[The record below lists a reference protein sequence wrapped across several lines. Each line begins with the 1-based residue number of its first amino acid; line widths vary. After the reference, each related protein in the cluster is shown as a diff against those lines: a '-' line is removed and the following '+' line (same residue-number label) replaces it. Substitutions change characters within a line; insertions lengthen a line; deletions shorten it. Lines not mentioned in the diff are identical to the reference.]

1 MAGIKG
7 ILLAGGRGTR
17 LYPLTAI
24 VSKQLQPIYDKPMV
38 YYSLTT
44 LVLAGIR
51 EVLLISSPEDV
62 PRFEAL
68 LGDGSRWGLSISYA
82 VQTEPRGIA
91 EALILGADFLGD
103 ASCVLMLGDNL
114 LYGRLDFL
122 RQAIAENGEGATVF
136 AYKVADPS
144 AYGVVEFDANWRAL
158 SLEEKP
164 RNPRSAWAVPGLYIY
179 GPGVAA
185 RASAVKPSARGELEI
200 TDLNRMYLDEG
211 RLLARPMGRGIA
223 WLDTGTH
230 EALLQASQFVHTLES
245 RQGLVIGCPE
255 EAAVRMGFLS
265 AEGLR
270 KCLEGMPA
278 GRYRTYLEAL
288 AEEFA
293 GDAVGGV
300 SGGPTSDVGPASNT
314 RSDGLA

>member
-1 MAGIKG
+1 MADIKG
-7 ILLAGGRGTR
+7 ILLAGGKGTR

-24 VSKQLQPIYDKPMV
+24 VSKQLQPIYDKPMI

-44 LVLAGIR
+44 LVVAGIR
-51 EVLLISSPEDV
+51 DILIISSPEDL

-68 LGDGSRWGLSISYA
+68 LGDGTRWGLSFSYA
-82 VQTEPRGIA
+82 VQAEPRGIA
-91 EALILGADFLGD
+91 EALVLGADFLGD

-122 RQAIAENGEGATVF
+122 RQAIAENGDGATVF

-164 RNPRSAWAVPGLYIY
+164 RSPRSAWAVPGLYIY

-185 RASAVKPSARGELEI
+185 RAAAVRPSARGELEI
-200 TDLNRMYLDEG
+200 TDVNRMYLDEG
-211 RLLARPMGRGIA
+211 RLKARSMGRGIA

-230 EALLQASQFVHTLES
+230 EALLQASQFVHALET

-255 EAAVRMGFLS
+255 EAAARMGFLS
-265 AEGLR
+265 VEGLR
-270 KCLEGMPA
+270 ACLAGLPA
-278 GRYRTYLEAL
+278 GRYRGYLEAL
-288 AEEFA
+288 AEELEQESSPA
-293 GDAVGGV
+293 G
-300 SGGPTSDVGPASNT
+300 
-314 RSDGLA
+314 

>member
-44 LVLAGIR
+44 LIVAGIR
-51 EVLLISSPEDV
+51 EILVISSPEDL

-68 LGDGSRWGLSISYA
+68 LGDGARWGLSLSYA
-82 VQTEPRGIA
+82 VQVEPRGIA
-91 EALILGADFLGD
+91 EALVLGAGFLGD

-122 RQAIAENGEGATVF
+122 RQAIAENGDGATVF

-144 AYGVVEFDANWRAL
+144 AYGVVEFDGEGRAL

-185 RASAVKPSARGELEI
+185 RAGRLSPSARGELEI
-200 TDLNRMYLDEG
+200 TDLNRAYLDEG

-230 EALLQASQFVHTLES
+230 ETLLQASQFVHAIES

-255 EAAVRMGFLS
+255 EAAARMGFLPV
-265 AEGLR
+265 EGLR
-270 KCLEGMPA
+270 ACLQDMPA

-288 AEEFA
+288 AEEIE
-293 GDAVGGV
+293 
-300 SGGPTSDVGPASNT
+300 SGTA
-314 RSDGLA
+314 A